1 MKNIIFKYLKNN
13 RGELDAL
20 NVPMK
25 LLLSFVIFITFFTLL
40 VQNNQHKNY
49 HAILDD
55 MARVYLLKPME
66 EEGGLTREILS
77 SFEKELEKK
86 GIKDKVV
93 LEDAT
98 WYPVDRGQ
106 PVEVKI
112 NSYYEVRALAY
123 IGGPVLKRPTPVKKI
138 GVSQQFFR

>member
-1 MKNIIFKYLKNN
+1 MKNIFKFLSNN
-13 RGELDAL
+13 RGEVDVL
-20 NVPMK
+20 NAPMK
-25 LLLSFVIFITFFTLL
+25 LLFSIVLFITFFTLL

-49 HAILDD
+49 HAMLDEIT
-55 MARVYLLKPME
+55 RVYLIKPME
-66 EEGGLTREILS
+66 EEGGLTKSILS
-77 SFEKELEKK
+77 TFEKELEKR
-86 GIKDKVV
+86 GINDKVK

-123 IGGPVLKRPTPVKKI
+123 IGGPILKRPTPVKKI
-138 GVSQQFFR
+138 GVSQKFFR